1 MLHSSPPAVRTNGHH
16 ADPFMGLSREMGR
29 MLDTF
34 FSGAHSIMN
43 LSGPGAMAS
52 PLKLDVFEDD
62 HAFCVMA
69 EMPGVRADDVEVRL
83 EGNTLLLGGHKRDAT
98 EQQREHVHIMERSY
112 GQFFRMV
119 PLPFS
124 PDAGQVAA
132 SFENGVLTVHVPK
145 QERPEA
151 SQRIH
156 VREVHAGPAVPR
168 SSHQAS
174 WNGQPGAEASTPP
187 QSDAQPEEQPD
198 QK

>member
-1 MLHSSPPAVRTNGHH
+1 MLHSSPPPARANGQHP
-16 ADPFMGLSREMGR
+16 DPIMGLSREMGR

-62 HAFCVMA
+62 QAFCVMA

-119 PLPFS
+119 PLPFT
-124 PDAGQVAA
+124 PDAGQVQAA
-132 SFENGVLTVHVPK
+132 FENGVLTVHVPK
-145 QERPEA
+145 QERPQA

-156 VREVHAGPAVPR
+156 VREVHAEPAVPR
-168 SSHQAS
+168 ALHQAS
-174 WNGQPGAEASTPP
+174 WNGQPGAEASTPV
-187 QSDAQPEEQPD
+187 QPEPQPD
-198 QK
+198 DQSEQK